1 MSRHEDLSRLNS
13 RERSL
18 REHSENEF
26 RRLSLDVERQQ
37 QQLRFPFHHQPDEL
51 LRYENSHVLNIPLMY
66 RFSRF

>member
-1 MSRHEDLSRLNS
+1 MPRHEDLSRLNS

-37 QQLRFPFHHQPDEL
+37 QQQQQQQQLRFPFPHQPDEL
-51 LRYENSHVLNIPLMY
+51 LR
-66 RFSRF
+66 

>member
-18 REHSENEF
+18 REHNENEF
-26 RRLSLDVERQQ
+26 RRLNLDVERQQ

-51 LRYENSHVLNIPLMY
+51 LRYEKRPTLFSHL
-66 RFSRF
+66 FH

>member
-1 MSRHEDLSRLNS
+1 MQRHEDLSRLNS

-37 QQLRFPFHHQPDEL
+37 QQQLRFPFHHQPDEL
-51 LRYENSHVLNIPLMY
+51 LR
-66 RFSRF
+66 

>member
-18 REHSENEF
+18 REHNENEF
-26 RRLSLDVERQQ
+26 RRLNLDVERQQ

-51 LRYENSHVLNIPLMY
+51 LR
-66 RFSRF
+66 